1 MNSLLYGKHRP
12 FSITFLEPIL
22 PRILRLTREKIFELV
37 GELLL
42 LVGVEVGVDVEGRLN
57 LLMTEALADQE
68 GSDVHLDQEGGVG
81 VPQVVDTDLLH
92 AGGAAGDLHP
102 VEEAV

>member
-1 MNSLLYGKHRP
+1 M
-12 FSITFLEPIL
+12 
-22 PRILRLTREKIFELV
+22 
-37 GELLL
+37 
-42 LVGVEVGVDVEGRLN
+42 GVDVEGRLN
-57 LLMTEALADQE
+57 LLVTEALADQE